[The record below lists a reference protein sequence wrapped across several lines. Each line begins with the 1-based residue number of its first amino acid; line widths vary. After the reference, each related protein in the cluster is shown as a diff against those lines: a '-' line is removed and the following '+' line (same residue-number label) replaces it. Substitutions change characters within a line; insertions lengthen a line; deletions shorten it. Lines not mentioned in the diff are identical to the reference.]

1 MNSMY
6 HNFMTIPDKQ
16 RKGIPEGRGLAQAVP
31 PTVRPS
37 MRKVG

>member
-1 MNSMY
+1 MISMY
-6 HNFMTIPDKQ
+6 HNFMTIPDRQ
-16 RKGIPEGRGLAQAVP
+16 RKGIPEAQDLTQAVP